1 MNLLEPLP
9 TGLDCEDGFCR
20 PSLPVLLIVD
30 DEEGPRESLKII
42 LQDDY
47 EVLLAESG
55 YQALELLKE
64 HSVAAAV
71 LDIRMGGMTGIELL
85 KQIKQQAP
93 DVGVIMLTAYETVE
107 TARQALRLGACDYL
121 AKPFDLFTM
130 RSAVAKAVEQ
140 HRCAQQMRANQE
152 QLGEIQSQLRDYQIK
167 EELARKQGE
176 IYGMVLHDINNPL
189 TVISGLAM
197 LASERLQKLSLP
209 GSHDLVSVKSE
220 LTQIDQ
226 QVRKCLEISKRYLG
240 FVRRRP
246 TERPVVGVNRLLA
259 DLRMLLRPNPSLA
272 GKELQ
277 IEPLPEEAGARING
291 TDLVQILLNLTINA
305 LQCGAQPLRVKL
317 TAQRLQGALNMDQH
331 LDGPRAHF
339 LNRAGFDNHA
349 PLVRISIQDN
359 GPGIAVTPVAKVFEA
374 FFTTKKVGQGT
385 GLGLTIV
392 LHLVEQAGAGLY
404 LESRPGEGTIFTLF
418 LNAE

>member
-1 MNLLEPLP
+1 MVATLP
-9 TGLDCEDGFCR
+9 TEVDGAGCQTQR
-20 PSLPVLLIVD
+20 DLPVLLIVD
-30 DEEGPRESLKII
+30 DEEGPRESLRII
-42 LQDDY
+42 LEDDY
-47 EVLLAESG
+47 QVLLAESG

-64 HSVAAAV
+64 HSVTAAV

-85 KQIKQQAP
+85 KQIKQQDP

-107 TARQALRLGACDYL
+107 TARQALRFGACDYL

-130 RSAVAKAVEQ
+130 RAAVAKAVEQ
-140 HRCAQQMRANQE
+140 HRCARQMRANQE
-152 QLGEIQSQLRDYQIK
+152 QLQQIQAQLREFQIK
-167 EELARKQGE
+167 EEMARKQGE

-197 LASERLQKLSLP
+197 LASERLQKLSSP
-209 GSHDLVSVKSE
+209 GAHDLVSLKSE

-246 TERPVVGVNRLLA
+246 AERPLVGVNRLLS
-259 DLRMLLRPNPSLA
+259 DLRMLLRPNPALA
-272 GKELQ
+272 GKELL
-277 IEPLPEEAGARING
+277 IEPLPEEAGVHING

-305 LQCGAQPLRVKL
+305 LQSRAQGVRVKL
-317 TAQRLQGALNMDQH
+317 TAERLAGSLDLSQYP
-331 LDGPRAHF
+331 DGPRAHF
-339 LNRAGFDNHA
+339 LNRTGFSNQG
-349 PLVRISIQDN
+349 PLVRISVQDN
-359 GPGIAVTPVAKVFEA
+359 GPGIAATPIAKIFEA
-374 FFTTKKVGQGT
+374 FYTTKGPGQGT

-392 LHLVEQAGAGLY
+392 LHLIEQAGAGMY
-404 LESRPGEGTIFTLF
+404 VQSEAGVGTTFTLF